1 MTQDQDD
8 KIARAVSKAAGILIV
23 AGLIFGLGAYAGRT
37 NAWPLSAV
45 RDAVGIVRSLIL
57 EGEVIPDARRAPA
70 PQGASRDRV
79 TVHDAAA
86 SMGAGHYALLGW
98 DVAAGHYGLFFHD
111 AAGTLLHT
119 IPIDEMTFEPRAEHN
134 SNAPHAMQMLPDG
147 SVLVSFDWI
156 GTVARL
162 DACGVPIWQ
171 REGFYHHSFEP
182 AADGGIW
189 TWWGEL
195 TAYGQIQDIL
205 KFDPETGEDM
215 VRLSFTEDVVMRD
228 AASALLYSFLPGARF
243 TPDDRDPR
251 DIFHPNDAEEL
262 MPEMAAAFP
271 MFEAGD
277 LMLSIRELDL
287 VTVIDPATGETK
299 WSQQGPWLKQHDPD
313 FLPDGTISVY
323 NNSRFR
329 ANSSIM
335 VIDPATREVTN
346 PIPALD
352 VPFKSAFRGKHQY
365 LPNGNILITIPE
377 QGQVLEV
384 APPGTVAV
392 EFNNPAAREGFNED
406 IVNAK
411 WYPPGYFE
419 TLPACE
425 G

>member
-1 MTQDQDD
+1 MAENQGDR
-8 KIARAVSKAAGILIV
+8 IARAISRGAGLLII
-23 AGLIFGLGAYAGRT
+23 AGLIYALGARAER
-37 NAWPLSAV
+37 NDAWPLSSV
-45 RDAVGIVRSLIL
+45 RDATTIITGLIRD
-57 EGEVIPDARRAPA
+57 GEVIPPGRRVPAPA
-70 PQGASRDRV
+70 GAPRERV
-79 TVHDAAA
+79 TFHDAGAA
-86 SMGAGHYALLGW
+86 VGEGHYALLGW
-98 DVAAGHYGLFFHD
+98 DVAAGHYGLFFHAID
-111 AAGTLLHT
+111 GTLLHT
-119 IPIDEMTFEPRAEHN
+119 TPIDEMSFDARAEHN

-147 SVLVSFDWI
+147 SVLVSFDWL

-162 DACGVPIWQ
+162 DACGNPVWQ

-205 KFDPETGEDM
+205 KFDPETGEDIT
-215 VRLSFTEDVVMRD
+215 RISFTEDVVMRD
-228 AASALLYSFLPGARF
+228 AQSALLYSFLPGAAF
-243 TPDDRDPR
+243 TPDDENPL

-262 MPEMAAAFP
+262 LPEMADAFP
-271 MFEAGD
+271 MLAAGD

-287 VTVIDPATGETK
+287 VTIIDPETGETK

-329 ANSSIM
+329 PNSSIM
-335 VIDPATREVTN
+335 VIDPTTREVTN
-346 PIPALD
+346 PIPGLD
-352 VPFKSAFRGKHQY
+352 VPFKSAFRGKHQH

-384 APPGTVAV
+384 TADGAVAV

-411 WYPPGYFE
+411 WYAPGYFE
-419 TLPACE
+419 TLPAC
-425 G
+425 GG